1 VNLRKVRNLLLA
13 LLLFSTLTILGCQAL
28 VRKMLYYPTH
38 HAEAHGLE
46 DWMHDGKRI
55 GFSRTVEA
63 PETVWLMMHGN
74 GGQASDRA
82 YALPIFSGR
91 DSVFILEYPGYGKRE
106 GKLSRPSFDAAA
118 REAYELLRARFPDKP
133 VCVVTE
139 SLGSGPGSTLA
150 KLTRPPDRFVF
161 IVPFDDLKSLGREH
175 VPWLPT
181 GLMLS
186 GSWDNVESMSG
197 YRGPVDVFGAERDE
211 VIPVAHARRL
221 AASLPQARF
230 TMIPG
235 GHNDWAH
242 QGVVT
247 ARNR

>member
-1 VNLRKVRNLLLA
+1 MRNLTLA
-13 LLLFSTLTILGCQAL
+13 LLLFSTLTIYGCQAL
-28 VRKMLYYPTH
+28 VRKMLFYPTH
-38 HAEAHGLE
+38 HAAANGLA

-55 GFSRTVEA
+55 GFTRSVEEPQA
-63 PETVWLMMHGN
+63 VWLMMHGN

-82 YALPIFSGR
+82 YALPIFSEH
-91 DSVFILEYPGYGKRE
+91 DSVFILEYPGYGDRE

-150 KLTRPPDRFVF
+150 QLKQPPDKFVF

-186 GSWDNVESMSG
+186 GSWDNVESMKG
-197 YRGPVDVFGAERDE
+197 FKGPVDVFGAERDE

-221 AASLPQARF
+221 AESLPQAKF
-230 TMIPG
+230 TVIPG
-235 GHNDWAH
+235 GHNDWSQ
-242 QGVVT
+242 QGIVT
-247 ARNR
+247 ARNP